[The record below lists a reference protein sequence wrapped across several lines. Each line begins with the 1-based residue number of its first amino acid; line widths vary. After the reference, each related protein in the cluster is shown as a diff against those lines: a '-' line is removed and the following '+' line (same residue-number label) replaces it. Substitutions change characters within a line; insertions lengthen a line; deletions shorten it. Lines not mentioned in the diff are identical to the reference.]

1 MKLLKFSLIFTH
13 HFLILSCLPRI
24 NALVSLILSL
34 LSPLL
39 SANVHFPPLIFL
51 LPEELSLGSANFL
64 NYHLN
69 SFLPFDIISSKIVVK
84 PCCIHL
90 LIFNASFLSGFCHSV
105 DFLNSHWWLHN
116 YQIPPPLLSSPL
128 PRLLIKCMASF
139 ATLSF
144 LAFLLFLNSNG
155 PKLLNLLLSQP
166 VIWYFLS
173 FNVLPIF

>member
-1 MKLLKFSLIFTH
+1 MTFLLILPHTWKITSSKVNSYQMKLLKFSLIFTH

-105 DFLNSHWWLHN
+105 DFLNSH
-116 YQIPPPLLSSPL
+116 
-128 PRLLIKCMASF
+128 
-139 ATLSF
+139 
-144 LAFLLFLNSNG
+144 
-155 PKLLNLLLSQP
+155 
-166 VIWYFLS
+166 
-173 FNVLPIF
+173 